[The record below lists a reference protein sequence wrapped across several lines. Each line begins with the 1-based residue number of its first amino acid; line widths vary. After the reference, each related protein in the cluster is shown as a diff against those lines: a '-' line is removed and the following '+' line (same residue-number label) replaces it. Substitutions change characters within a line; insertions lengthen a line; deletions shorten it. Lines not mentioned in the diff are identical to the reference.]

1 MQSLAGPG
9 PQPCQ
14 VSRHICLCVS
24 IFLLFWLAFFACLLL
39 CLFACSIDWSDSR
52 LVAWSFA
59 LPRNGFA
66 KSSVP
71 LVQLLV
77 PMDCRELFLAGP
89 GGISMEHPRLEGQN
103 SSDMNKC
110 F

>member
-24 IFLLFWLAFFACLLL
+24 FFYCFGLPSLLV

-77 PMDCRELFLAGP
+77 LMDCRELFLAGP

>member
-1 MQSLAGPG
+1 
-9 PQPCQ
+9 
-14 VSRHICLCVS
+14 
-24 IFLLFWLAFFACLLL
+24 
-39 CLFACSIDWSDSR
+39 
-52 LVAWSFA
+52 
-59 LPRNGFA
+59 
-66 KSSVP
+66 VP

-77 PMDCRELFLAGP
+77 LMDCRELFLAGP

>member
-1 MQSLAGPG
+1 MSL
-9 PQPCQ
+9 C
-14 VSRHICLCVS
+14 
-24 IFLLFWLAFFACLLL
+24 IFFYCFGLPSLLV

-77 PMDCRELFLAGP
+77 LMDCRELFLAGP